1 MEMFQEYTEDEK
13 MKKIIQIFH
22 KYDLS
27 PDIIRQAADIMDP
40 IDEPDEIDSVCLHTN
55 NYVNLNLPEYNYLR
69 RKLSMTSSSYKR
81 LRKVYENCGGRF
93 KFKGKIVKNNI
104 PDCTVNFYVHIHYL
118 EDGTKCIY
126 IGQMK

>member
-1 MEMFQEYTEDEK
+1 MFQEYTEDEK

-40 IDEPDEIDSVCLHTN
+40 IDEPDEIDSVCLN
-55 NYVNLNLPEYNYLR
+55 SNDYVNLNLPEFHYLR
-69 RKLSMTSSSYKR
+69 QKLNMTSSSYKR
-81 LRKVYENCGGRF
+81 LRKVYESQGGRF
-93 KFKGKIVKNNI
+93 GFSKDTKHFIDN
-104 PDCTVNFYVHIHYL
+104 THSFYVHVHFL
-118 EDGTKCIY
+118 ENGIKCVY